1 MSAPRHLPLARIF
14 IDDFRQ
20 NHCPSTHSRPGGAF
34 RLAGW
39 LRSNTFGNHGDNLWS
54 RQTLAKTHHFSPDR
68 SMTPSR
74 RQCTRPLSHGASVQF
89 SQLTGCPN
97 IFAQILLHILFGFVL
112 LHNEHQEPPISVEG
126 STMSTRVCPSISK
139 YLSRTRATHFNA
151 RAVSGSYFGWWSC
164 VFKRAPGNYLELV
177 WSGRCMLGM
186 ISILNIGCHLSGIA
200 FRMSGIIYFTV
211 EQQSEDL
218 RYSSWELSSVIPIHM
233 YIVGMWE

>member
-1 MSAPRHLPLARIF
+1 MIF
-14 IDDFRQ
+14 GRTTAHPHIPDQ
-20 NHCPSTHSRPGGAF
+20 VGHS
-34 RLAGW
+34 GW
-39 LRSNTFGNHGDNLWS
+39 LVGWDLIRSAITVTICGPDKHWPRPTISHPTDRW
-54 RQTLAKTHHFSPDR
+54 HHLEDSV
-68 SMTPSR
+68 PS
-74 RQCTRPLSHGASVQF
+74 PLSHGASVQF

-112 LHNEHQEPPISVEG
+112 LHNDHQEPPISVEG

-211 EQQSEDL
+211 EQHSEDIL
-218 RYSSWELSSVIPIHM
+218 PESFRLLYL
-233 YIVGMWE
+233 YICT